1 MSADLSFDT
10 LLVANRG
17 EIAVR
22 IMRTCRDK
30 GIRTVAVYSEA
41 DRDALHVRMADTAIA
56 IGPSPSSESYLRA
69 DRILAAARKAGAQ
82 AIHPGYG
89 FLSESASFAQ
99 SCADAGIVFIGPP
112 PRAIALMGD
121 KTEARQLMH
130 EADVPMAP
138 GTPNAIANARE
149 AERIASSIGYP
160 VLVKAAAGGGGKGM
174 RVVVNSESFASSFEM
189 AQSEARNAFGD
200 DRVYIEK
207 YLSNPRHV
215 EIQILADSFGNIV
228 HLFERECSIQRRHQK
243 VVEEAPSSVLTQALR
258 HEMGE
263 AAIAAARAC
272 GYVGAGTVE
281 FLLNEDRQYFFLE
294 MNTRLQVEHP
304 VTEMITGLDLVAE
317 QLRIAKG
324 EPLGFTQG
332 DLTIHGHA
340 VECRLYAEDVPRGFL
355 PDPGPLYR
363 HRPPAGP
370 GIRVDSGVAEGDR
383 VPIYYDPMVS
393 KLIAWGPTREAAI
406 SRMDRALGEYEIAG
420 FNTTLPF
427 CRYVMQHP
435 AFQSGEFST
444 SFVAEHYSPEA
455 LAADQSQ
462 MHMAALATLLGNEP
476 SPQAIEAPQL
486 QSLQPQS
493 LWRQRRMA

>member
-22 IMRTCRDK
+22 IMRTCRER

-41 DRDALHVRMADTAIA
+41 DRDALHVRMADCGIA
-56 IGPSPSSESYLRA
+56 IGASPSNESYLRA
-69 DRILAAARKAGAQ
+69 ERILEAAHTAGAQ

-89 FLSESASFAQ
+89 FLSESASFAR
-99 SCADAGIVFIGPP
+99 SCADAGIVFVGPP
-112 PRAIALMGD
+112 PSAIALMGD
-121 KTEARQLMH
+121 KTAARQLMR
-130 EADVPMAP
+130 EAKVPMAP
-138 GTPNAIANARE
+138 GTPEAIEDVRE
-149 AERIASSIGYP
+149 AERIASAIGYP

-174 RVVVNSESFASSFEM
+174 RVVENSGHFASAFEM

-207 YLSNPRHV
+207 YFTQSRHI
-215 EIQILADSFGNIV
+215 EIQVIADAFGNIV

-243 VVEEAPSSVLTQALR
+243 VIEEAPSSILTQGMRA
-258 HEMGE
+258 EMGT

-281 FLLNEDRQYFFLE
+281 FLLDEDQRYFFLE

-324 EPLGFTQG
+324 EPLGFTQE
-332 DLTIHGHA
+332 DLSIQGHA
-340 VECRLYAEDVPRGFL
+340 IECRVYAEDVPGGFL

-393 KLIAWGPTREAAI
+393 KLISWGPTRETAI
-406 SRMDRALGEYEIAG
+406 SRMERALREYEIAG
-420 FNTTLPF
+420 FHTTIPF
-427 CRYVMQHP
+427 CLYVMQHS
-435 AFQSGEFST
+435 AFQSGNFST
-444 SFVAEHYSPEA
+444 SFIEEHYSADVLNAQEAQTRIAA
-455 LAADQSQ
+455 LAALLADPTSSQ
-462 MHMAALATLLGNEP
+462 MTEATL
-476 SPQAIEAPQL
+476 QAARHVVSE
-486 QSLQPQS
+486 
-493 LWRQRRMA
+493 WRQRQTA